1 MDGKPVYSCSQLAVW
16 AHNRRIA
23 TVEGLARGDRLSNLQ
38 RAFVDHDAPQCGF
51 CTSGQIM
58 AAVAL
63 TAANP
68 TPTAAEVRAGLAGNL
83 CRCANYNRYV
93 EAVLAASPATR
104 QTARRAEPH
113 GATVEPLTTV
123 GRPTP
128 RIDAVERVTGPRELH
143 GRRARCPA
151 CSTRACCG
159 ARTRTRGSSA
169 STVARALA
177 LPG

>member
-38 RAFVDHDAPQCGF
+38 RAFVEHDAPQCGF

-63 TAANP
+63 TAGNP
-68 TPTAAEVRAGLAGNL
+68 TPSAAEVRAGLAGNL

-93 EAVLAASPATR
+93 EAVLASSALTSTPPSR
-104 QTARRAEPH
+104 G
-113 GATVEPLTTV
+113 GAGTTVEPLATV

-128 RIDAVERVTGPRELH
+128 RIDAV
-143 GRRARCPA
+143 
-151 CSTRACCG
+151 
-159 ARTRTRGSSA
+159 
-169 STVARALA
+169 
-177 LPG
+177 